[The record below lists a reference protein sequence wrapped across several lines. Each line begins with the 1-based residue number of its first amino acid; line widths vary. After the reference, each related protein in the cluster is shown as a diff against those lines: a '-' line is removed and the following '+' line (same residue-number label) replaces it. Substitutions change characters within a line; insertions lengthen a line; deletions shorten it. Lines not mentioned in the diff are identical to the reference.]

1 MFNLLRNVRKA
12 NECEKLLL
20 LLFFF
25 FITDVRVVFLK
36 PLLKFKPYD

>member
-20 LLFFF
+20 LLFL
-25 FITDVRVVFLK
+25 FITDVRGVSLK
-36 PLLKFKPYD
+36 PLWQFVPYD